1 MMRKILGSLSLAA
14 GVALASTTAAAGEV
28 AWSISMAAP
37 GAAVTIGVPGMAVG
51 PVYYPAPQV
60 VYPAPVHV
68 VPAYPFGY
76 GPRVVY
82 PAPVA
87 AWGVPAYRVVPPAR
101 FYHRGW
107 AHAAPVVVAPYG
119 YRQGHR
125 HHHHRHH

>member
-1 MMRKILGSLSLAA
+1 MRKMLGSVSLAA
-14 GVALASTTAAAGEV
+14 AAALSGANATAGEV

-37 GAAVTIGVPGMAVG
+37 GAAVTIGVPGVAVG

-68 VPAYPFGY
+68 APAYPIGY

-87 AWGVPAYRVVPPAR
+87 TWGVPAYRVVPPAR
-101 FYHRGW
+101 VYGRGW
-107 AHAAPVVVAPYG
+107 GHAAPVVVVPHG
-119 YRQGHR
+119 HRQGHR
-125 HHHHRHH
+125 HHRHRHH